1 MWGEIERLVA
11 PFVEYLDVWQII
23 HAELEDIFLLGVRE
37 DLLDVLD
44 PFWIGVLLLDFLHYD
59 ADVKDLLHII
69 GEQLEE
75 LVGVVGCELVLDVSV
90 HSLDEWFEWFG
101 NGLRFDL
108 CLEVLKIGLVIA
120 FENQENRLDD
130 LALKV
135 MQVLIGIE
143 DILASILKV
152 GRAAK
157 RPLIQ
162 LARQLDDFVDE
173 FNYLDGDII
182 EVIIEIRVQNL
193 DDDSEFFGCVFDK
206 INGVDVNNGVVV
218 SLLTKEVLHFTVVIL
233 AE

>member
-1 MWGEIERLVA
+1 M
-11 PFVEYLDVWQII
+11 
-23 HAELEDIFLLGVRE
+23 
-37 DLLDVLD
+37 
-44 PFWIGVLLLDFLHYD
+44 
-59 ADVKDLLHII
+59 
-69 GEQLEE
+69 
-75 LVGVVGCELVLDVSV
+75 
-90 HSLDEWFEWFG
+90 
-101 NGLRFDL
+101 
-108 CLEVLKIGLVIA
+108 
-120 FENQENRLDD
+120 DD

-162 LARQLDDFVDE
+162 LARQLDDFIDE

-193 DDDSEFFGCVFDK
+193 DDDSEFLGCVFDE

-218 SLLTKEVLHFTVVIL
+218 SLLTKEVLHFAVVIL